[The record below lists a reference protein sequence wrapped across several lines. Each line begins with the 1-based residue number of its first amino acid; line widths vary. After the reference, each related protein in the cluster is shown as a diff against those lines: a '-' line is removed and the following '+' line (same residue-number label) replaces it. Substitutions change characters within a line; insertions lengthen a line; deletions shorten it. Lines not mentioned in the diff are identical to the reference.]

1 MSTANQTPRDRS
13 RHWAK
18 SMTAH
23 PSNMGALPD
32 GVYDGDVTIAD
43 IRRYGDSGLGTFNH
57 RDGENVVLDGN
68 HDLVTTNVSV
78 RILD

>member
-1 MSTANQTPRDRS
+1 
-13 RHWAK
+13 
-18 SMTAH
+18 
-23 PSNMGALPD
+23 MGALPD

-57 RDGENVVLDGN
+57 RDGENVILDGN